1 MNILAFVHLRNIY
14 RSTGAGRVA
23 REITEHLAQQPGVH
37 LEILADPGDHRRMAG
52 QVGRPWTDF
61 HYRFLRHGT
70 SRQQY
75 QWYLFNRPAAEHY
88 WPEAD
93 LVYCTGESYVPKR
106 KRRLAVTVHDA
117 QLFDRGAHRPTTALL
132 KQRWKW
138 QLLFGRLARET
149 DLFHTVSRFSA
160 DRLAHY
166 FPSIASRLCVVPNAV
181 SQLFF
186 EPATA
191 RGQAIRKRLELEQR
205 PYILVPGGLHFRK
218 NAELI
223 LEAWPRIH
231 QVHPELRLVVAGHND
246 PAYAARA
253 DADGRGI
260 VRTGFLED
268 EELCALYARAEL
280 VWFPSRYEGFG
291 LPVVE
296 AMAAGAPVVTSDST
310 AIPEVAG
317 GAACLVSP
325 ARPADHVDAIL
336 GLLSSPAARGDLR
349 TRGFER
355 ARQFTWETS
364 AAKLA
369 AHFAAV
375 L

>member
-1 MNILAFVHLRNIY
+1 MNILTYVHLRNIY

-23 REITEHLAQQPGVH
+23 REMTEHLAQQPGVN
-37 LEILADPGDHRRMAG
+37 LEILADAGDHRRMSG
-52 QVGRPWTDF
+52 QVGQPWTEFNYHFVQHD
-61 HYRFLRHGT
+61 T

-75 QWYLFNRPAAEHY
+75 QWYLFNRPAAENY
-88 WPEAD
+88 WKDAD

-117 QLFDRGAHRPTTALL
+117 QLFDRGAHRPTPALL

-149 DLFHTVSRFSA
+149 DLFHTVSKFSA

-166 FPSIASRLCVVPNAV
+166 FPAISSRLRVVPNAV

-186 EPATA
+186 EPTTE
-191 RGQAIRKRLELEQR
+191 RGRAIVSRLRIEQN

-218 NAELI
+218 NADLI
-223 LEAWPRIH
+223 LEAWPRI
-231 QVHPELRLVVAGHND
+231 QATNRELRLVIAGHND
-246 PAYAARA
+246 PAYIARA
-253 DADGRGI
+253 DAFDPRI
-260 VRTGFLED
+260 IRTGFLED
-268 EELCALYARAEL
+268 DELCALYAQAQL

-317 GAACLVSP
+317 GAAVLVSP
-325 ARPADHVDAIL
+325 DRPTDHIDAIL
-336 GLLSSPAARGDLR
+336 GLLGSTSERASLR
-349 TRGFER
+349 DRGFAR
-355 ARQFTWETS
+355 ARQFTWESS
-364 AAKLA
+364 AAQLV